1 MLSTAVRLLTA
12 ADRPALL
19 GAAAVVI
26 YAAMAGFRTISSH
39 DLFWQL
45 RDARYLVETGN
56 IARRDVFSYTATGQP
71 WMYPQGAGLL
81 FYGLYCLGGY
91 VAVSLLGLVTC
102 AATTATLLAVR
113 PGVLAA
119 ALVGLAVPQIAM
131 RTVARAEMF
140 TILFFAL
147 FLVLLFRGVA
157 ERHLWLLPLLMG
169 IWVNLHPG
177 FLAGFGLIALFLAG
191 ARLTG
196 ARVRKLAYIGVL
208 CLLAT
213 FLNPF
218 GPGVWK
224 IPWRQAQQHWLHQ
237 RLVIEWWPS
246 SWSWWRLEE
255 LLEWRDPSG
264 AYWVLLF
271 VCLVAACLGLRRK
284 RWDLVVLL
292 AGVAATSLYS
302 QRLQVLLGMAVAAC
316 VPGLVAGSQVR
327 LRLRWTAVAAL
338 VLLVTVRVSDLASNR
353 YYFSRG
359 TTATMG
365 AGISY
370 VFPEQAA
377 EFVLRERLPG
387 RLLHDLPSG
396 DYLGWKLGHGYP
408 IFIDGRSIP
417 FGHELV
423 LEHAGALRLPPD
435 SPEWQAFA
443 DRWGIQTVFLGIGW
457 NREPLRRFCETPN
470 VHLVYLDAVSAVF
483 LRDGPATRP
492 WTEMLG
498 KSCNQ
503 VILPAPL
510 PGEPA
515 YVFHRQAARLYFELG
530 RHTEAWA
537 AVEQARRDFAGDP
550 ELFVQAGL
558 ILAAL
563 GKPAEARRELLA
575 GTALPGSSRVWFT
588 LGLLEREAGRHKEA
602 IRALERATRTGAL
615 PHEAYRL
622 IAESRLALGQPR
634 QALVWFE
641 RALRSRQAESA
652 RYILGAA
659 FAAAVRVGEARA
671 KFALGDA
678 TGTEGSLRAA
688 VEAFPSNAQLHLM
701 LAEFYAGHGQTAQ
714 ALAALEQA
722 QSLGA
727 SGPMF
732 EALQNR
738 LHE

>member
-56 IARRDVFSYTATGQP
+56 IASRDLFSYTATGQP
-71 WMYPQGAGLL
+71 WMYPQGAGLI

-102 AATTATLLAVR
+102 AATTTVLLAVR

-131 RTVARAEMF
+131 RTVAWAEMF

-157 ERHLWLLPLLMG
+157 EKYLWLLPLLMAV
-169 IWVNLHPG
+169 WVNLHPG
-177 FLAGFGLIALFLAG
+177 FLAGFGLIALFLVG

-196 ARVRKLAYIGVL
+196 APVRKLAYIGVL

-213 FLNPF
+213 SLNPF
-218 GPGVWK
+218 GPGVWQ
-224 IPWRQAQQHWLHQ
+224 IPWRQAQGHWLYQ
-237 RLVIEWWPS
+237 RMVIHWWPS

-271 VCLVAACLGLRRK
+271 VGLVAACLGLWRK

-302 QRLQVLLGMAVAAC
+302 QRFQVLLAMTVAAC
-316 VPGLVAGSQVR
+316 VPGLAAGAQVR
-327 LRLRWTAVAAL
+327 RGLRWAAVLAL
-338 VLLVTVRVSDLASNR
+338 VFLVTVRFSDLASNR
-353 YYFSRG
+353 HYFSRG
-359 TTATMG
+359 TQATFG
-365 AGISY
+365 AGLSY
-370 VFPEQAA
+370 VFPERAA
-377 EFVLRERLPG
+377 EFVLREQLPG

-396 DYLGWKLGHGYP
+396 DYLSWKLGHGYP
-408 IFIDGRSIP
+408 IFIDGRTVP
-417 FGHELV
+417 FGTELV
-423 LEHAGALRLPPD
+423 REHAGALRLPPD

-457 NREPLRRFCETPN
+457 NREPLRRFCETPS

-492 WTEMLG
+492 WTERLG

-503 VILPAPL
+503 VILPAPP

-550 ELFVQAGL
+550 ELFVQAGM
-558 ILAAL
+558 ILVAL
-563 GKPAEARRELLA
+563 GKLDEARRELLA

-588 LGLLEREAGRHKEA
+588 LGLLEREAERHKEA

-641 RALRSRQAESA
+641 RALRSRHAEAA

-659 FAAAVRVGEARA
+659 FVAAVHVGEARA
-671 KFALGDA
+671 KFALRDA

-701 LAEFYAGHGQTAQ
+701 LAEFYAGQGRTAQ
-714 ALAALEQA
+714 ALAALQQA

-727 SGPMF
+727 SGPIL

-738 LHE
+738 LRE